1 MMTSDSHPL
10 TADRAEEMRYRRVQ
24 EQSHLPLQKC
34 RSILF
39 AALADTSWRV
49 RKLAIDVLLAA
60 RPGEEDIHQLI
71 ALMRDEEN
79 AGLRNATAELL
90 VRLGAGAV
98 PLLLAYLD
106 DDDHDLRKLVVDTLG
121 LLGGEEAITGLIRA
135 LSDPD
140 LNVAA
145 AAAEGLGVAGNARS
159 VPELVHHLEQ
169 NQEPFFRFN
178 ALAALGRIGVSGPLP
193 AVIRPLAQQ
202 DILCRA
208 VYECLGRIG
217 GDLEAVDLL
226 LDGTVSHLPSLRQAA
241 IISLAHVLQHLDPVA
256 QNAARQRMRE
266 VVGQGLLDQ
275 LTALFS
281 PGNLVI
287 NAAVVTILGVLAD
300 PRGIKVLFRALA
312 DERLS
317 EGAKQAIKALGTQA
331 VPAASACFSESDN
344 PAERAALCAFLGD
357 QPGDQAAA
365 TIRCGLRDAD
375 AEVRTAAVSAAAR
388 RHDPELPSLAA
399 VLLEDDNA
407 AVREAA
413 LSALC
418 RYADSDRDLIGTVAG
433 QLQDSVVAEQRRG
446 ATLLFAALH
455 DNEQLA
461 RLLKDEDATVR
472 AAAAR
477 AAGRLKPIAAC
488 SHLKIALVDEE
499 PDVRIAAADVLGA
512 CRDVSAVLPLRLL
525 LEDSDIWVQAAA
537 LRSLVQLAGKDALPD
552 LLRLWEQGNEVVQLV
567 CLESFELIGASEG
580 LEAVAHNLGHYDGE
594 VLKGAIELLHR
605 HAGSLLNPWLHQLIS
620 HAEWDVRITAVRA
633 STLLP
638 DNERVKL
645 LQRALE
651 REEHTLVRA
660 EIRLLLGM
668 A

>member
-1 MMTSDSHPL
+1 MMTSDTHAL
-10 TADRAEEMRYRRVQ
+10 AADRDEEVRYHRVQ
-24 EQSHLPLQKC
+24 EQSHVPLQKS
-34 RSILF
+34 RGVLF

-49 RKLAIDVLLAA
+49 RKQAIDVLLAA

-79 AGLRNATAELL
+79 AGLRNAAAELL
-90 VRLGAGAV
+90 VRLGARVV
-98 PLLLAYLD
+98 PLLLAYLH
-106 DDDHDLRKLVVDTLG
+106 DDDHDLRKLVVDALG
-121 LLGGEEAITGLIRA
+121 LLGGEEAITGLIQA
-135 LSDPD
+135 LSDAD

-145 AAAEGLGVAGNARS
+145 AAAEGLGAAGNAGS

-193 AVIRPLAQQ
+193 AVIRQLARQ

-226 LDGTVSHLPSLRQAA
+226 LDGTMSPLPSLRQAA
-241 IISLAHVLQHLDPVA
+241 TLSLAQVLQQLGPAEQV
-256 QNAARQRMRE
+256 AARQRMR
-266 VVGQGLLDQ
+266 VVADQGLLDQ

-281 PGNLVI
+281 PGNLAI
-287 NAAVVTILGVLAD
+287 NAAVVTILGVVAD
-300 PRGIKVLFRALA
+300 PRGLTVLFRALA
-312 DERLS
+312 DERLA
-317 EGAKQAIKALGTQA
+317 EAAGHGIKVLGAQA
-331 VPAASACFSESDN
+331 VSAASACFSGSDD
-344 PAERAALCAFLGD
+344 PAERAALCTFLGT
-357 QPGDQAAA
+357 QSGEQAMA
-365 TIRCGLRDAD
+365 TIRCGLRDAV
-375 AEVRTAAVSAAAR
+375 AEVRSAAVSAAAR
-388 RHDPELPSLAA
+388 LHDPQLPSLADG
-399 VLLEDDNA
+399 LLEDEDA
-407 AVREAA
+407 VVREAVLA
-413 LSALC
+413 ALC
-418 RYADSDRDLIGTVAG
+418 QYADSDRHLLGSLAG
-433 QLQDSVVAEQRRG
+433 QLQHSAVAEQRRG

-477 AAGRLKPIAAC
+477 AAGMLKPVAAC
-488 SHLKIALVDEE
+488 SHLMMALVDEE

-525 LEDSDIWVQAAA
+525 LEDSDAWVQAAA

-552 LLRLWEQGNEVVQLV
+552 LLHLWEQGNAVVQLV
-567 CLESFELIGASEG
+567 CLESFELIGSTEG
-580 LEAVAHNLGHYDGE
+580 LEAVAHKLGHYDGE

-605 HAGSLLNPWLHQLIS
+605 HAGSLLIPWFQQLVS
-620 HAEWDVRITAVRA
+620 HTEWDVRIAAVRA

-645 LQRALE
+645 LQMALD
-651 REEHTLVRA
+651 REEHELVRA
-660 EIRLLLGM
+660 EIGLLLGM